1 MNKLNRM
8 ERKIAE
14 IIILAVVVILI
25 GVLLRSF
32 IYAPNNEQIAKQEAE
47 IESLAEK
54 VEESQKA
61 PALIVS
67 YREKINALI
76 GGSEENANLLNKTID
91 VPDILRLVETA
102 GTRSGVVFNEIS
114 MNGNAS
120 FVKGGLLE
128 NEDGTQTEIVNA
140 EQFYLLEMKLKIS
153 CDYGQLWNFLKE
165 CENSGFY
172 VTTDH
177 VTISSNKTESG
188 KLEGELQLNYY
199 SIISSEMAEAAA
211 GK

>member
-76 GGSEENANLLNKTID
+76 GGSEENANLLNKTNISREDFEKELKNILKYYFWSKAEWEVLIRAWCGSNGDEEIKID
-91 VPDILRLVETA
+91 VWDQIKWNWDRFVE
-102 GTRSGVVFNEIS
+102 
-114 MNGNAS
+114 
-120 FVKGGLLE
+120 
-128 NEDGTQTEIVNA
+128 
-140 EQFYLLEMKLKIS
+140 YLWEMR
-153 CDYGQLWNFLKE
+153 
-165 CENSGFY
+165 
-172 VTTDH
+172 
-177 VTISSNKTESG
+177 
-188 KLEGELQLNYY
+188 
-199 SIISSEMAEAAA
+199 
-211 GK
+211 